1 MQLIAFMPFLIPIVG
16 ILAWAAVQVSKNMSA
31 GGSAEIDDLL
41 VEMAALSDDLDE
53 AHAER
58 QRLRARIES
67 LEAIATAVDEPTG
80 RLDLDALPDAEDTG
94 TASRRQR
101 TR

>member
-1 MQLIAFMPFLIPIVG
+1 MPFLVPIVA

-31 GGSAEIDDLL
+31 GGSANLDEVMMEL
-41 VEMAALSDDLDE
+41 AALSDDLDE

-67 LEAIATAVDEPTG
+67 LEAIATAVDEPMG
-80 RLDLDALPDAEDTG
+80 RLDLDALPDAEDVG
-94 TASRRQR
+94 STARRQR